1 MSGIKKQMTDRNGR
15 GPSTQIANS
24 VGQGSLIAVLALSAI
39 SGSFGIAKATPQEL
53 DCILTDV
60 ETKSE
65 ETKFDSQVAFEKRAI
80 IVTFDEQQGSLN
92 LRQGTANK
100 PFQDVTITPT
110 SMNGAAD
117 GISLGIDRSS
127 WRIVFQTYGPNSVR
141 NEFGICNLRPKSG

>member
-1 MSGIKKQMTDRNGR
+1 MTDWNGR
-15 GPSTQIANS
+15 GPIEQIANR
-24 VGQGSLIAVLALSAI
+24 VMTVLALSTL
-39 SGSFGIAKATPQEL
+39 SLLVSFGTLKATPQEL

-65 ETKFDSQVAFEKRAI
+65 ETKFDSQVAVEKRAI
-80 IVTFDEQQGSLN
+80 VVTFDEQQGLLSLHE
-92 LRQGTANK
+92 GKANK
-100 PFQDVTITPT
+100 LLQDVTITPT

-141 NEFGICNLRPKSG
+141 NEFGICNLRSRSG

>member
-1 MSGIKKQMTDRNGR
+1 MG
-15 GPSTQIANS
+15 QIANS
-24 VGQGSLIAVLALSAI
+24 VSQGRLMTVFALSTLSLLI
-39 SGSFGIAKATPQEL
+39 SGSFGTAKATPQEL

-65 ETKFDSQVAFEKRAI
+65 ETKFDSQVAVEKRAI
-80 IVTFDEQQGSLN
+80 VVTFDEQQGSLS

-100 PFQDVTITPT
+100 SLQDVTITPT

-117 GISLGIDRSS
+117 DISLGIDRSS
-127 WRIVFQTYGPNSVR
+127 WRIVFQSYGPNSVR

>member
-1 MSGIKKQMTDRNGR
+1 MNRNGC
-15 GPSTQIANS
+15 GPITQIANS
-24 VGQGSLIAVLALSAI
+24 VSRCSLIAVLALRALSLLI
-39 SGSFGIAKATPQEL
+39 RGSLGVANAAPQEL

-65 ETKFDSQVAFEKRAI
+65 ETKFDSQVAVEKRAI
-80 IVTFDEQQGSLN
+80 VVTFDEQQGSLS

-100 PFQDVTITPT
+100 SLQDVTITPT

-117 GISLGIDRSS
+117 DISLGIDRSS
-127 WRIVFQTYGPNSVR
+127 WRIVFQSYGPNSVR

>member
-1 MSGIKKQMTDRNGR
+1 MTDGNGR
-15 GPSTQIANS
+15 GSIEQIANR
-24 VGQGSLIAVLALSAI
+24 LLTVLALGTLSLLVC
-39 SGSFGIAKATPQEL
+39 FGTSKATPQEL

-65 ETKFDSQVAFEKRAI
+65 ETKFDSQVAVEKRAI
-80 IVTFDEQQGSLN
+80 VVTFDEQQGLLSLHE
-92 LRQGTANK
+92 GKANK
-100 PFQDVTITPT
+100 LLQDVTITPT

-141 NEFGICNLRPKSG
+141 NEFGICNLRSRSG

>member
-1 MSGIKKQMTDRNGR
+1 MTDGNGR
-15 GPSTQIANS
+15 GPMEQIANR
-24 VGQGSLIAVLALSAI
+24 VMTVLALSTL
-39 SGSFGIAKATPQEL
+39 SLLVSFGTLKATPQEL

-65 ETKFDSQVAFEKRAI
+65 ETKFDSQVAVEKRAI
-80 IVTFDEQQGSLN
+80 VVTFDEQQGLLSLREGKADK
-92 LRQGTANK
+92 LL
-100 PFQDVTITPT
+100 QDVTITPT

-141 NEFGICNLRPKSG
+141 NEFGICNLRPKSGQGN

>member
-1 MSGIKKQMTDRNGR
+1 MIEKQMTDGNGR
-15 GPSTQIANS
+15 GPREQIANR
-24 VGQGSLIAVLALSAI
+24 LIPVIALSTL
-39 SGSFGIAKATPQEL
+39 SLLVSFGTLKATPQEL

-65 ETKFDSQVAFEKRAI
+65 ETKFDSQVAVEKRAI
-80 IVTFDEQQGSLN
+80 VVTFDEQQRLLSLREGKADK
-92 LRQGTANK
+92 LL
-100 PFQDVTITPT
+100 QDVTITPT

-141 NEFGICNLRPKSG
+141 NEFGICNLHPRSG

>member
-1 MSGIKKQMTDRNGR
+1 MAAGPYEPDCQFSKPGR
-15 GPSTQIANS
+15 
-24 VGQGSLIAVLALSAI
+24 LIAVLALSALSFLI
-39 SGSFGIAKATPQEL
+39 SGTFGIAKATPQEL

-65 ETKFDSQVAFEKRAI
+65 ETKFDSQVAVEKRAI
-80 IVTFDEQQGSLN
+80 VVTFDEQQGSLS

-100 PFQDVTITPT
+100 SLQDVTITPT

-117 GISLGIDRSS
+117 DISLGIDRSS

-141 NEFGICNLRPKSG
+141 NEFGICNLRPRPG